1 MITKSY
7 VSTIKELRM
16 PKKYILYSVLYGITT
31 LIVPLSVQFLVN
43 NLALSGIWIN
53 IFGFIIIIGTGLTI
67 SLLLRYSQIVLN
79 ENLQRELFLSEIS
92 KWKSEIEEKN
102 RTLFME
108 IFFAIKSFSKS
119 FTSLIEIFLVTF
131 FGIIVMMAFHPA
143 FLILAIITGATL
155 YQIRESTKPA
165 IESSIEESNQKY
177 ELFRLANTGTNIGET
192 EINNYL
198 ANRHEKFRFISSNT
212 IKIFILFVVG
222 QLLLLGGGSW
232 LIQINQL
239 SIGQLVSAEIIFSGI
254 TVSLNKLPSALES
267 LYEFET
273 NIYKLVKAK
282 GEYHE

>member
-1 MITKSY
+1 
-7 VSTIKELRM
+7 M
-16 PKKYILYSVLYGITT
+16 PKKYILYSVLYGFTT

-43 NLALSGIWIN
+43 NLALSGLWIN
-53 IFGFIIIIGTGLTI
+53 IFGFILIIGAGLTI

-92 KWKSEIEEKN
+92 KWKGEIDEKN
-102 RTLFME
+102 RPHFIE

-119 FTSLIEIFLVTF
+119 FTSLIEIFLVTS
-131 FGIIVMMAFHPA
+131 FGVLFMFTFHPA
-143 FLILAIITGATL
+143 FIFLGVITALTL

-177 ELFRLANTGTNIGET
+177 ELFRLAKEGSEIGPK
-192 EINNYL
+192 EIENYL
-198 ANRHEKFRFISSNT
+198 DNRHEKFKFISNNT

-232 LIQINQL
+232 LIQMNQL

-267 LYEFET
+267 LYEYET
-273 NIYKLVKAK
+273 SIYKLVKSK
-282 GEYHE
+282 GKHK

>member
-1 MITKSY
+1 
-7 VSTIKELRM
+7 
-16 PKKYILYSVLYGITT
+16 
-31 LIVPLSVQFLVN
+31 
-43 NLALSGIWIN
+43 
-53 IFGFIIIIGTGLTI
+53 
-67 SLLLRYSQIVLN
+67 
-79 ENLQRELFLSEIS
+79 
-92 KWKSEIEEKN
+92 
-102 RTLFME
+102 
-108 IFFAIKSFSKS
+108 
-119 FTSLIEIFLVTF
+119 
-131 FGIIVMMAFHPA
+131 MMAFHPA
-143 FLILAIITGATL
+143 FLILAIITGLTL

-177 ELFRLANTGTNIGET
+177 ELFRLAKTATNIGPT

-232 LIQINQL
+232 LIHINQL

-254 TVSLNKLPSALES
+254 TVSLNKLPSALEA

-282 GEYHE
+282 GEENE

>member
-1 MITKSY
+1 
-7 VSTIKELRM
+7 M

-53 IFGFIIIIGTGLTI
+53 IFGFIIIIGAGLTI

-92 KWKSEIEEKN
+92 KWKAKIDEEN
-102 RTLFME
+102 RDLFME
-108 IFFAIKSFSKS
+108 IFFATKSFSKS
-119 FTSLIEIFLVTF
+119 FTSLIEIFLITF
-131 FGIIVMMAFHPA
+131 FGTIVMMAFHPA
-143 FLILAIITGATL
+143 FLILAIITGLTL

-177 ELFRLANTGTNIGET
+177 ELFRLAKTATNIGPT

-232 LIQINQL
+232 LIHINQL

-254 TVSLNKLPSALES
+254 TVSLNKLPSALEA

-282 GEYHE
+282 GEENE

>member
-254 TVSLNKLPSALES
+254 TVSLNKLPTALES

>member
-1 MITKSY
+1 LITKSY

-254 TVSLNKLPSALES
+254 TVSLNKLPTALES

>member
-1 MITKSY
+1 
-7 VSTIKELRM
+7 M

-53 IFGFIIIIGTGLTI
+53 IFGFIIIIGAGLTI

-102 RTLFME
+102 RILFME

-131 FGIIVMMAFHPA
+131 FGIIVMLAFHPA
-143 FLILAIITGATL
+143 FLILAIITGLTL

-177 ELFRLANTGTNIGET
+177 ELYRLAKSGTDIGPT
-192 EINNYL
+192 EIDNYL

-212 IKIFILFVVG
+212 IKIFVLFVVG

-282 GEYHE
+282 GEYNE

>member
-1 MITKSY
+1 
-7 VSTIKELRM
+7 M
-16 PKKYILYSVLYGITT
+16 PKKYILYSILYGITT

-53 IFGFIIIIGTGLTI
+53 IFGFIIIIGAGLTI

-92 KWKSEIEEKN
+92 KWKTEIVEKN
-102 RTLFME
+102 RVLFME
-108 IFFAIKSFSKS
+108 IFFATKSFSKS

-131 FGIIVMMAFHPA
+131 FGIVVMMTFHPA
-143 FLILAIITGATL
+143 FLILAIITGLTL

-177 ELFRLANTGTNIGET
+177 ELFKFARSGINIGQK
-192 EINNYL
+192 EIDNYM
-198 ANRHEKFRFISSNT
+198 ANRHEKFKFISSNT

-254 TVSLNKLPSALES
+254 TVALNKLPSALEA
-267 LYEFET
+267 LYDFET
-273 NIYKLVKAK
+273 NIYKLMKAK
-282 GEYHE
+282 GEENE

>member
-1 MITKSY
+1 LITKSY

-53 IFGFIIIIGTGLTI
+53 IFGFIIIIGAGITV

-92 KWKSEIEEKN
+92 KWKSEIEAKN

-177 ELFRLANTGTNIGET
+177 ELFRLANTGTNIGAT
-192 EINNYL
+192 EIDNYL

-212 IKIFILFVVG
+212 IKICILFVVG

-254 TVSLNKLPSALES
+254 TVSLNKLPSALEA

-273 NIYKLVKAK
+273 NMYKLLKAK
-282 GEYHE
+282 GDENE